1 MRKKETLIESSIETS
16 MESPIESPTESRP
29 IEKRKI
35 SRTGTLT
42 RARVLWCLAAAGCG
56 LWNVYHA
63 VMTER
68 GTQNAGDQDI
78 LYPGHRGERHGLPI
92 GGRADFWSDRSG
104 SCERKDNGSR
114 STGKI

>member
-42 RARVLWCLAAAGCG
+42 RARVQAVACG
-56 LWNVYHA
+56 LCT
-63 VMTER
+63 M
-68 GTQNAGDQDI
+68 Q
-78 LYPGHRGERHGLPI
+78 L
-92 GGRADFWSDRSG
+92 
-104 SCERKDNGSR
+104 
-114 STGKI
+114 

>member
-78 LYPGHRGERHGLPI
+78 LYPGHRGERAVPQRDVLRKRRRQAGGGVPVHRGLAAP
-92 GGRADFWSDRSG
+92 GL
-104 SCERKDNGSR
+104 
-114 STGKI
+114 